1 MTFGEQLKAARKRAG
16 MTQEALASAVYTTK
30 TAISRY
36 ESNQRIPRDEIFAR
50 LCLVLQVDV
59 DEMQGLARL
68 AGLSGAQVSNG
79 IQSLFPWFDR
89 ILEDETHEVHQGDNS
104 AHSKLLAAFEALN
117 PKGQQVAVERVEEL
131 TKIPDY
137 RKPEDK

>member
-16 MTQEALASAVYTTK
+16 MTQEALAAAVYTTK

-50 LCLVLQVDV
+50 LCLVLQVDI
-59 DEMQGLARL
+59 DELQSLARL
-68 AGLSGAQVSNG
+68 AGMSGAQVSNG

-89 ILEDETHEVHQGDNS
+89 ILEDENHEVHRSNDS
-104 AHSKLLAAFEALN
+104 AQSKLLASFDELN

-137 RKPEDK
+137 RKAEDK